1 MRPFNRLTGIAAP
14 LLKANIDTDMI
25 IRVEHMTASDQS
37 RLGDHAFETWRI
49 GPDGQEDSDF
59 VLNQPR
65 YRAAPIL
72 LAGDNFGCGSSR
84 EHAVAALLGRGIRAV
99 IAPSFGETFY
109 NNCFQQGLLPIRLA
123 AHIVERIARETEAGD
138 SDGGAILIDLSSTR
152 VRSPAGTEYRFEI
165 EARRRDALLAGR
177 DDIEQSLALL
187 NHIEDWQNRD
197 RRERPW
203 LWRETPGGHP
213 PPPSSSRG

>member
-1 MRPFNRLTGIAAP
+1 MRPFDRLAGIAAP

-49 GPDGQEDSDF
+49 GPDGREDPGF

-65 YRAAPIL
+65 YRSAPIL

-84 EHAVAALLGRGIRAV
+84 EHAVGALLGRGIRVV

-109 NNCFQQGLLPIRLA
+109 DNCFQRGLLPIRLA
-123 AHIVERIARETEAGD
+123 AQSIECIADETEK
-138 SDGGAILIDLSSTR
+138 GACNYDKTVVDLL
-152 VRSPAGTEYRFEI
+152 SPSVHSPRGNRYRFEI
-165 EARRRDALLAGR
+165 EARRTE
-177 DDIEQSLALL
+177 EQKSEIKTLM
-187 NHIEDWQNRD
+187 R
-197 RRERPW
+197 
-203 LWRETPGGHP
+203 T
-213 PPPSSSRG
+213 S